1 MRVICDEME
10 GTIYMDVILSATDF
24 DAIRFGEMVEAQH
37 QTPGFHMVKKRHPKE
52 EKVAIVMR
60 EFQDKKLHSG
70 SKKGKIVKNPRQ
82 AVAIALSEA
91 KRMGKKKK

>member
-37 QTPGFHMVKKRHPKE
+37 QTPGFHLFVGVRLNGVSSHGQ
-52 EKVAIVMR
+52 EKT
-60 EFQDKKLHSG
+60 
-70 SKKGKIVKNPRQ
+70 P
-82 AVAIALSEA
+82 
-91 KRMGKKKK
+91 